1 MSTQLANLE
10 PKDTDAAIRLA
21 ERLATSGLVPKSM
34 RGRPDDVLLTM
45 MTGAALGVP
54 AVRALS
60 TVHVV
65 EGKPVLSADLMLGLA
80 MRHPACEYVQLLE
93 SSAKRCLYEAK
104 RHGQPHPTKLEWTI
118 EQARAAGLLGKD
130 NWKKYPDAMLRAR
143 CAAAIVRAV
152 FPDVLAGVYEHDEA
166 DEFRRAEQQPQ
177 RQRQQQRPPRRDEG
191 VVDVE
196 VVEQAGWDAFCGKL
210 KAKGIDPKS
219 VRRWTLKAFG
229 ADDPIN
235 YDDGRL
241 DRLYRHVITQRE
253 AFEAWVREEDA

>member
-10 PKDTDAAIRLA
+10 PQDTDAAIRLA

-80 MRHPACEYVQLLE
+80 MRHPACEYVQLVE
-93 SSAKRCLYEAK
+93 SSATRCLYEAK
-104 RHGQPHPTKLEWTI
+104 RRGQPSPTKLEWTI
-118 EQARAAGLLGKD
+118 EQARAAGLIAKD

-166 DEFRRAEQQPQ
+166 DEFRRQEPPP
-177 RQRQQQRPPRRDEG
+177 RPRQQQRSPRRDEG

-196 VVEQAGWDAFCGKL
+196 VVMDAPWPAFCEQL
-210 KAKGIDPKS
+210 RAKGINPDD
-219 VRRWTLKAFG
+219 VRRWTVQAFG
-229 ADDPIN
+229 EDDPN
-235 YDDGRL
+235 TYSSDRL
-241 DRLYRHVITQRE
+241 QRLYRHVIIQRE
-253 AFEAWVREEDA
+253 AFEAWVSQEGQP

>member
-10 PKDTDAAIRLA
+10 PKDTDAAIRLS

-80 MRHPACEYVQLLE
+80 MRHPACEYVQLVE
-93 SSAKRCLYEAK
+93 SSAKRCVYEAK
-104 RHGQPHPTKLEWTI
+104 RAGQPHPTKLEWTI
-118 EQARAAGLLGKD
+118 EQARGAGLLGKD

-166 DEFRRAEQQPQ
+166 DEFRRAEPAP
-177 RQRQQQRPPRRDEG
+177 RQQRRPSRQDEG

-196 VVEQAGWDAFCGKL
+196 VVEPGAWDAFCDRL
-210 KAKGIDPKS
+210 KAKGIDPAD
-219 VRRWTLKAFG
+219 VRRWSVQAFG
-229 ADDPIN
+229 ADDPIS
-235 YDDGRL
+235 YAPARL
-241 DRLYRHVITQRE
+241 DKLYRHVITERD
-253 AFEAWVREEDA
+253 AFEAWVSEEGAA